1 MRVSGRIEYMKKTR
15 NLKHIFAITLISLTL
30 IFGSIML
37 FSLEFSNAIN
47 WFFVYRTTGGVWQDH
62 IYQHH
67 LTPSSDIAII
77 AIDEHTINTL
87 QATGDQ
93 KMLTIPKSTYS
104 ELVEKL
110 EWAGVK
116 GIAFDIVFQNSDE
129 NDKKFA
135 KVLEQYNN
143 IIIGTSVY
151 WYTGTGG
158 CILDQTNGLTTC
170 EWFPR
175 SIYREIPW
183 WSIDTGKLISEKTGE
198 VQWARKSGEWNQA
211 EYERSV
217 KIDIHTKNPSK
228 WIDSIPG
235 SWKYTSIHGP
245 ATEIY
250 SLPIGLA
257 KLTDEKSTRN
267 MLLMQP
273 NILNPFFWP
282 PDSYHGTSMIDVLG
296 MDTATLTQSFS
307 GKYIFIGEV
316 GTFIHDSL
324 VSPVTGTMMNGV
336 ELHAHFLD
344 GLLQNKML
352 SGLETKYLWISIAT
366 LTLVTVILYL
376 LLPSYLSPIVAI
388 VMMGWVLWISRYL
401 YDIERTLVDIFPLFL
416 AGGFLTFPIT
426 FIYRFFV
433 VDRERRYIE
442 NAFGHYIDPKMVKMI
457 DMEEVSLTLGGEER
471 EVTVF
476 FSDIAGFTTISEALG
491 TRDLFYL
498 MSSYLSRMTDILI
511 REGGTLDKYI
521 GDAVMGFFGAPVTQ
535 SDHAKRAC
543 RTALEMRKILPG
555 FNQEIVERGM
565 KPIEFRVGIATGDV
579 MVGNIGSS
587 DHFNYTV
594 LGDTVNLAS
603 RLEAM
608 GKEYGVH
615 IIISGGTLAQVGDMF
630 AVRELDTIAV
640 KWKTEGV
647 KIYELLGLLGY
658 TTDSAM
664 YETYAQAL
672 SLYQT
677 GSYMEARKLWET
689 QVAIDPPSRVMA
701 LRCTEIL
708 EGRVHIEDGVYHMTH
723 K

>member
-1 MRVSGRIEYMKKTR
+1 MRVSDRIEYMKKTR

-47 WFFVYRTTGGVWQDH
+47 WFFVYRTTGGVWQDYFYTH
-62 IYQHH
+62 T
-67 LTPSSDIAII
+67 LRPSPDIAIV
-77 AIDEHTINTL
+77 AIDDKTINTL
-87 QATGDQ
+87 QASGDQ
-93 KMLTIPKSTYS
+93 KMLTIPKSKYRD
-104 ELVEKL
+104 LVEKL

-116 GIAFDIVFQNSDE
+116 GIGFDIIFQNSDPDE
-129 NDKKFA
+129 QIFA
-135 KVLEQYNN
+135 DTMRKYDN
-143 IIIGTSVY
+143 IVIASMRY
-151 WYTGTGG
+151 DGG
-158 CILDQTNGLTTC
+158 KCITDTIWPEETC
-170 EWFPR
+170 PGAPR
-175 SIYREIPW
+175 SIY
-183 WSIDTGKLISEKTGE
+183 
-198 VQWARKSGEWNQA
+198 
-211 EYERSV
+211 
-217 KIDIHTKNPSK
+217 KNPTW
-228 WIDSIPG
+228 WIVDIEDAYRRPVVYDISRTPYQ
-235 SWKYTSIHGP
+235 SWKTWTQILM
-245 ATEIY
+245 
-250 SLPIGLA
+250 SLPIELA
-257 KLTDEKSTRN
+257 KIWGFRVPGVKKNLV
-267 MLLMQP
+267 
-273 NILNPFFWP
+273 LNPFLGRP
-282 PDSYHGTSMIDVLG
+282 YSYPTASFSDVLS
-296 MDTATLTQSFS
+296 MSRVELIANFA
-307 GKYIFIGEV
+307 GKYILIGES
-316 GTFIHDSL
+316 GTLIHDSI
-324 VSPVTGTMMNGV
+324 VSPVTGTQMDGV

-352 SGLETKYLWISIAT
+352 TPVANNISFAIT
-366 LTLVTVILYL
+366 IWLTILMVILYL

-416 AGGFLTFPIT
+416 ASGFLTFPIT

-457 DMEEVSLTLGGEER
+457 DMEEVGLTLGGEER

-535 SDHAKRAC
+535 SDHAIRAC

-565 KPIEFRVGIATGDV
+565 APIEFRVGIATGDV

-603 RLEAM
+603 RLEAI
-608 GKEYGVH
+608 GKEYGVWT
-615 IIISGGTLAQVGDMF
+615 IISWGTLAQVGDIF

-689 QVAIDPPSRVMA
+689 QVAIDPPSRMMA
-701 LRCTEIL
+701 LRCTEVL